1 MKKWHIKAVIGV
13 ILCVL
18 AMLPVLFLLI
28 LRLGWPPVLGNQSA
42 ARAITRSATQRYP
55 QSRADGPWAGITLVD
70 GYSWQRVSGEGGTC
84 CPLCFS

>member
-28 LRLGWPPVLGNQSA
+28 LRLGWPPVLGNLSA
-42 ARAITRSATQRYP
+42 ARAITRYATQ
-55 QSRADGPWAGITLVD
+55 V
-70 GYSWQRVSGEGGTC
+70 
-84 CPLCFS
+84 